1 MSNIGYKFYYLFI
14 FCNLANAIFFWVL
27 LPETARRPLEEMNYL
42 FEHAPWI
49 AIGTTKD
56 SYASHDLE
64 NRLNEITHEA
74 EVKRSGSV
82 LHEEELEEKA
92 VR

>member
-1 MSNIGYKFYYLFI
+1 MSNIGYKYYYVFI
-14 FCNLANAIFFWVL
+14 ICNLTNAIFFWAL

-49 AIGTTKD
+49 VIGSTKD

-64 NRLNEITHEA
+64 NRLNEITHET
-74 EVKRSGSV
+74 EMKRSESV
-82 LHEEELEEKA
+82 LHEEKA